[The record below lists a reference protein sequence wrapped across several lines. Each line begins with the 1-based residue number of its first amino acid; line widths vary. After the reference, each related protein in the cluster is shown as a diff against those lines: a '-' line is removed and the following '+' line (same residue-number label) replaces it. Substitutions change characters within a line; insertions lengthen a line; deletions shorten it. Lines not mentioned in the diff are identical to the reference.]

1 MGRRKRSVPKE
12 QITKD
17 VLLNLLKAGAALA
30 VAVTAP
36 NALRVLKPLIEQPK
50 WDKYYP
56 SSIERHTMKLW
67 RKGLVEVKETEA
79 GYVVAITERG
89 KRELLTYDIEQM
101 AIERQNPWD
110 GKWRMVFF
118 DIPTGHE
125 ARNIFRENLISM
137 GFFQMQKSVYV
148 HPFPCT
154 KQIKFLREVYEMPH
168 SVKLATIEHLENDED
183 LRRFFRLD

>member
-1 MGRRKRSVPKE
+1 M
-12 QITKD
+12 
-17 VLLNLLKAGAALA
+17 
-30 VAVTAP
+30 
-36 NALRVLKPLIEQPK
+36 
-50 WDKYYP
+50 
-56 SSIERHTMKLW
+56 
-67 RKGLVEVKETEA
+67 EVKETEA